1 MPSIVQSRKPALALF
16 AAFLTLFI
24 NGGARH
30 AIGLTLKP
38 MVEDMGWLRSDLG
51 SAVAI
56 FQVFTAF
63 AMFLSGR
70 AIDAFSPRVVLCA
83 GIALCGV
90 SIGAMSLVSQPW
102 HALVLFGFFYAIGNG
117 VSGVVPVAVMVSRA
131 YPAAAGAASGVGISG
146 MSVGQFFM
154 IGLFAFELPSIGWR
168 EVFVW
173 AGVAH
178 LLFLPAL
185 IAIMPGGDKAVAKAD
200 PASTGAT
207 MGAAVRT
214 RKFWILTAIYA
225 VCGFDD
231 FFVTTHVVAF
241 ALDSGLDPWVSGNLL
256 AIMGVT
262 GLIGVLAAGYWGDRS
277 GPIPATI
284 AAFGART
291 AVFAL
296 VYMDQ
301 SPVSVTIFALVFG
314 LTFLMTAPLTVLY
327 VRGMFGVAHLGAIAG
342 LVTMVHHIFGGVGA
356 WLGAAV
362 FDRTGHYDA
371 AFAVACFGSL
381 AAMALTMMLTGDD
394 KMAGRSGVDSSG
406 GLSRPA

>member
-1 MPSIVQSRKPALALF
+1 MPPAQQRKPTIILA

-30 AIGLTLKP
+30 AIGLTLRP
-38 MVEDMGWLRSDLG
+38 MVEDLGWLRSDLG

-70 AIDAFSPRVVLCA
+70 AIDALSPRTVLC
-83 GIALCGV
+83 GGLLLCGLA
-90 SIGAMSLVSQPW
+90 IGAMSFVTQPW
-102 HALVLFGFFYAIGNG
+102 QVLVLFGVLYAIGNG

-131 YPAAAGAASGVGISG
+131 YPAGAGAASGIGISG
-146 MSVGQFFM
+146 MSAGQFFI
-154 IGLFAFELPSIGWR
+154 IGALSYALATTGWR
-168 EVFVW
+168 DVFLW
-173 AGVAH
+173 AGAAH
-178 LLFLPAL
+178 LLALPVL
-185 IAIMPGGDKAVAKAD
+185 FWAIPGGGDTAIKV
-200 PASTGAT
+200 
-207 MGAAVRT
+207 GAAAIGLTMRDAMRT
-214 RKFWILTAIYA
+214 RRFWILTGVYA

-241 ALDSGLDPWVSGNLL
+241 ALDSGLKPVVAGNLL

-262 GLIGVLAAGYWGDRS
+262 GLIGVIAAGYWGDRS
-277 GPIPATI
+277 GPAPATI
-284 AAFGART
+284 AAFAART

-301 SPVSVTIFALVFG
+301 SPLSATIFALVFG
-314 LTFLMTAPLTVLY
+314 LTFLMTAPLTVLF
-327 VRGMFGVAHLGAIAG
+327 VRNAFGIAHLGAIAG
-342 LVTMVHHIFGGVGA
+342 LVTMVHHIFGGIGA

-371 AFAVACFGSL
+371 AFAIACLGSL
-381 AAMALTMMLTGDD
+381 LALVLTMM
-394 KMAGRSGVDSSG
+394 M
-406 GLSRPA
+406 PAKNPAVA